1 MKKKIIRLF
10 ACVSF
15 ITIICNGIFGQQP
28 YKINPAIGFQT
39 LDSEGLNVSFQAA
52 YLIEIN
58 EGFEVD
64 QNSEFFA
71 DVIGGCDEGF

>member
-15 ITIICNGIFGQQP
+15 IIIICNGKFGQQP
-28 YKINPAIGFQT
+28 YKINPAIGFQN